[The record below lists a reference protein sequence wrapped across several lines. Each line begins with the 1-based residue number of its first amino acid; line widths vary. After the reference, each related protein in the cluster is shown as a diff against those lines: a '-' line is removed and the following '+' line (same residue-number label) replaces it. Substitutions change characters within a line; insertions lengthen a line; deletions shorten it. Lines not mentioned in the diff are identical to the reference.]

1 MEAETVQPAFI
12 VAESGDDVRPG
23 EWLVVG
29 CVAVAFEARVDVG
42 SFGLAKEG
50 CGGGVV
56 VDEEVRQE
64 GDDDG

>member
-1 MEAETVQPAFI
+1 VEAKTVQPAFV
-12 VAESGDDVRPG
+12 VAESGADVRPG
-23 EWLVVG
+23 ECLVVG

-42 SFGLAKEG
+42 SFGLAEEG

-56 VDEEVRQE
+56 VDEEVREE

>member
-12 VAESGDDVRPG
+12 VADSGADVRPG
-23 EWLVVG
+23 ECLVIG

-42 SFGLAKEG
+42 SFVLAEEG
-50 CGGGVV
+50 CGRGVV
-56 VDEEVRQE
+56 VDEEVGGE